1 MDHAMRWTGIGRRR
15 ARGDRRSHAPRALRA
30 RLILLVVAV
39 GAGLLAILG
48 RCAHLQV
55 VRAPE
60 LLDQARSQQEK
71 TITLDPP
78 RGPILDRNG
87 RELAVSLDVDS
98 AFAEPGEVGDP
109 AGAARRLAPV
119 VGVPVSDL
127 YSRLASDR
135 RFVWIKRKIT
145 PDLRRKIESL
155 KIRGLGFV
163 RESRR
168 YYPKR
173 TLAAHL
179 VGACGM
185 DNQGLDGL
193 EFMYDGAIRGAPGRL
208 VSLRDG
214 RGGRVLD
221 REQKD
226 PTPGYGLSLT
236 IDEVIQY
243 TVERALDDVMAETS
257 ADGATVAVLR
267 PQTGEVLALASRPTF
282 DPNDYSEARESARR
296 NRATTDYYEPGSTFK
311 VVTAAAALDSGR
323 VHPNEVIWCENGSI
337 VVAKH
342 RFKEDRLP
350 YGNLTFTE
358 VLAKS
363 SNVGAIK
370 VAQRLRASEFISYIR
385 GFGFGHK
392 TGIDLPAESP
402 GILRDVSDWSG
413 LSQASI
419 AMGQEIGV
427 TTLQLAAMMGAVAN
441 DGVWMRPRVVQA
453 LLPAQDGRAPVPPGG
468 ASSPTQADIGA
479 LAFDTPAATDGG
491 PGKGAG
497 VPESRRVISET
508 TARALR
514 AMLQTVTTEG
524 TGKAAS
530 IPGYTVGGKTGTA
543 QKVDQSGRYARG
555 KYVSWFAGFVPAG
568 RPALAIVVMID
579 EPKGA
584 KFHGGDIAAPVF
596 ARIAQPTLMYLKV
609 PPDHEDPLVFDR
621 SLQASLS
628 KGGGSAGPTGREA
641 RMARLDRSGLAAL
654 AVRAVSRDRRMAA
667 RTAGD
672 GGPATAVHAAL
683 GGPVAP
689 PARGGALMPDLA
701 GMSLRQASEILAA
714 RGLVC
719 RNDVKGARVTR
730 QDPDP
735 GTAVTRATP
744 CVVNY

>member
-1 MDHAMRWTGIGRRR
+1 MKPHG
-15 ARGDRRSHAPRALRA
+15 PRAQRA
-30 RLILLVVAV
+30 RLILIVVGV
-39 GAGLLAILG
+39 CAGLLAIFG

-55 VRAPE
+55 FRANE

-71 TITLDPP
+71 TITLDPL

-87 RELAVSLDVDS
+87 KELAVSLDVDS
-98 AFAEPGEVGDP
+98 VFAAPAEVDDP
-109 AGAARRLAPV
+109 AAAARRLAPV
-119 VGVPVSDL
+119 VGVPVPEL
-127 YSRLASDR
+127 RERLSSDR
-135 RFVWIKRKIT
+135 HFVWIKRKIT
-145 PDLRRKIESL
+145 PDLRKRIEAL
-155 KIRGLGFV
+155 RIRGVGFV

-193 EFMYDGAIRGAPGRL
+193 EFMYDGAIRGTPGRL
-208 VSLRDG
+208 VALRDG

-226 PTPGYGLSLT
+226 PTPGFGLSLT
-236 IDEVIQY
+236 LDEVIQY
-243 TVERALDDVMAETS
+243 TVERALDEVMASTGAE
-257 ADGATVAVLR
+257 GATVVVLR

-282 DPNDYSEARESARR
+282 DPNDYSGARDSSRR

-311 VVTAAAALDSGR
+311 VVTAAAALDAGR

-350 YGNLTFTE
+350 YGNLTFTD

-370 VAQRLRASEFISYIR
+370 VAHRLRPEEFISYIK
-385 GFGFGHK
+385 GFGFGRK
-392 TGIDLPAESP
+392 TGIDLPGESS
-402 GILRDVSDWSG
+402 GMLRDVSGWSG

-427 TTLQLAAMMGAVAN
+427 TTLQLAAMMAAVAN
-441 DGVWMRPRVVQA
+441 DGVWVRPRIVRSF
-453 LLPAQDGRAPVPPGG
+453 LPAQGGRTPVPPGDKVFSSQADLDG
-468 ASSPTQADIGA
+468 ASADGA
-479 LAFDTPAATDGG
+479 GPPGG
-491 PGKGAG
+491 PS
-497 VPESRRVISET
+497 ETRRVISEK

-524 TGKAAS
+524 TGKAAAV
-530 IPGYTVGGKTGTA
+530 PGYSVGGKTGTA
-543 QKVDQSGRYARG
+543 QKVDRSGRYARG
-555 KYVSWFAGFVPAG
+555 RYVSWFAGLVPAA
-568 RPALAIVVMID
+568 RPALAIVVMVD

-584 KFHGGDIAAPVF
+584 KFHGGDVAAPLF
-596 ARIAQPTLMYLKV
+596 ARIAQPTLMYLKT

-621 SLQASLS
+621 SLQASFLQGDVADRDEDLETAS
-628 KGGGSAGPTGREA
+628 DARREDTSLGAIPAVRRFLPPGPGTGGGSAPLAVHASIG
-641 RMARLDRSGLAAL
+641 GLAARFQ
-654 AVRAVSRDRRMAA
+654 ARDGDPSR
-667 RTAGD
+667 
-672 GGPATAVHAAL
+672 GPEV
-683 GGPVAP
+683 
-689 PARGGALMPDLA
+689 MPDLI
-701 GMSLRQASEILAA
+701 GLSLRQANETLASM
-714 RGLVC
+714 GLVC
-719 RNDVKGARVTR
+719 RNDKRGARVTR

-735 GTAVTRATP
+735 GTAIGP
-744 CVVNY
+744 GSSCLVVY

>member
-1 MDHAMRWTGIGRRR
+1 MSRATNWSDQAWRGTTGRAPAARPSLKRRR
-15 ARGDRRSHAPRALRA
+15 AQAEERAHGPRAQRA

-55 VRAPE
+55 IRAPE
-60 LLDQARSQQEK
+60 LLDQARAQQER
-71 TITLDPP
+71 TITLDPL

-87 RELAVSLDVDS
+87 KELAVSLDVDS
-98 AFAEPGEVGDP
+98 VFAAPAEVDDP
-109 AGAARRLAPV
+109 AAAARRLSPV
-119 VGVPVSDL
+119 VAVPVSELRD
-127 YSRLASDR
+127 RLSSDR
-135 RFVWIKRKIT
+135 HFVWIRRKIT
-145 PDLRRKIESL
+145 PDLRKRLEAL
-155 KIRGLGFV
+155 KISGIGFV

-193 EFMYDGAIRGAPGRL
+193 EFMYDGAIRGTPGRL
-208 VSLRDG
+208 VALRDG

-226 PTPGYGLSLT
+226 PTPGFGLALT

-243 TVERALDDVMAETS
+243 SVERALDEAMASTG
-257 ADGATVAVLR
+257 ADGATVVVLR

-358 VLAKS
+358 VLAKA

-370 VAQRLRASEFISYIR
+370 GAQRQRPAEVISYIKH
-385 GFGFGHK
+385 FGCGR
-392 TGIDLPAESP
+392 TSGIDLPGESP
-402 GILRDVSDWSG
+402 GMLRDLPEWSG

-441 DGVWMRPRVVQA
+441 DGVWMQPRIVRT
-453 LLPAQDGRAPVPPGG
+453 LLTAQGGRAPVPLGDAGPASRADQGG
-468 ASSPTQADIGA
+468 
-479 LAFDTPAATDGG
+479 FPAAD
-491 PGKGAG
+491 
-497 VPESRRVISET
+497 
-508 TARALR
+508 
-514 AMLQTVTTEG
+514 
-524 TGKAAS
+524 TGS
-530 IPGYTVGGKTGTA
+530 
-543 QKVDQSGRYARG
+543 
-555 KYVSWFAGFVPAG
+555 PA
-568 RPALAIVVMID
+568 
-579 EPKGA
+579 
-584 KFHGGDIAAPVF
+584 
-596 ARIAQPTLMYLKV
+596 
-609 PPDHEDPLVFDR
+609 
-621 SLQASLS
+621 
-628 KGGGSAGPTGREA
+628 
-641 RMARLDRSGLAAL
+641 
-654 AVRAVSRDRRMAA
+654 
-667 RTAGD
+667 
-672 GGPATAVHAAL
+672 GGPARA
-683 GGPVAP
+683 
-689 PARGGALMPDLA
+689 GGA
-701 GMSLRQASEILAA
+701 AS
-714 RGLVC
+714 
-719 RNDVKGARVTR
+719 
-730 QDPDP
+730 
-735 GTAVTRATP
+735 
-744 CVVNY
+744 

>member
-1 MDHAMRWTGIGRRR
+1 MSRATNWSDQAWRGTTGRAPAARSLLKRRR
-15 ARGDRRSHAPRALRA
+15 ARSEGRAQGPRAQRA
-30 RLILLVVAV
+30 RLILLIVAV

-55 VRAPE
+55 IRAPE
-60 LLDQARSQQEK
+60 LLDQARAEQER
-71 TITLDPP
+71 TITLDPL

-87 RELAVSLDVDS
+87 KELAVSLDVDS
-98 AFAEPGEVGDP
+98 VFAAPAEVDDP
-109 AGAARRLAPV
+109 AAAARRLSAV
-119 VGVPVSDL
+119 VGVPASEL
-127 YSRLASDR
+127 RERLSSDR
-135 RFVWIKRKIT
+135 HFVWIKRKIT
-145 PDLRRKIESL
+145 PDIRKRLESL
-155 KIRGLGFV
+155 KIRGIGFV

-173 TLAAHL
+173 ALAAHL

-193 EFMYDGAIRGAPGRL
+193 EFMYDGAIRGTPRRL
-208 VSLRDG
+208 VALRDG

-221 REQKD
+221 RELKE
-226 PTPGYGLSLT
+226 PTPGFGLSLT
-236 IDEVIQY
+236 VDEVIQY
-243 TVERALDDVMAETS
+243 TVERALDEAMAATRAE
-257 ADGATVAVLR
+257 GATVVVLR

-282 DPNDYSEARESARR
+282 DPNAYADARESARR

-311 VVTAAAALDSGR
+311 VVTAAAALDTGR
-323 VHPNEVIWCENGSI
+323 VNPNEVIWCENGSI

-370 VAQRLRASEFISYIR
+370 VAQRLRASEFVSYIR

-392 TGIDLPAESP
+392 TGIDLPAEST

-427 TTLQLAAMMGAVAN
+427 TTLQLAAMMGAVAT
-441 DGVWMRPRVVQA
+441 DGVWMRPRLVQA
-453 LLPAQDGRAPVPPGG
+453 LLPAQGRRAPVPPDG
-468 ASSPTQADIGA
+468 ASSPTQADLGA
-479 LAFDTPAATDGG
+479 FASDTPAAADGG

-508 TARALR
+508 TARVLR
-514 AMLQTVTTEG
+514 AMLQTVTTDG

-543 QKVDQSGRYARG
+543 QKVDQSGHYARG

-584 KFHGGDIAAPVF
+584 KFHGGDPAAPVF
-596 ARIAQPTLMYLKV
+596 ARIAPPTRMYLRGAA
-609 PPDHEDPLVFDR
+609 DHEDPLVFDR

-628 KGGGSAGPTGREA
+628 TGGGAGPTGGEA
-641 RMARLDRSGLAAL
+641 WRARLDRSGAAAL
-654 AVRAVSRDRRMAA
+654 AVRAVRRN
-667 RTAGD
+667 RTTTVATADD
-672 GGPATAVHAAL
+672 GGPPIAVHAVL
-683 GGPVAP
+683 GGSTAQP
-689 PARGGALMPDLA
+689 PRGGAVMPDPA
-701 GMSLRQASEILAA
+701 GASLPPAS
-714 RGLVC
+714 
-719 RNDVKGARVTR
+719 
-730 QDPDP
+730 
-735 GTAVTRATP
+735 
-744 CVVNY
+744 